1 MIKMNYVQKPYD
13 YDVFDGQPYN
23 IETNITLN
31 EDISTD
37 MAIRAFLWLLNV
49 ATYHATLKTLKNLVE
64 DLEAEGYADNDRI
77 M

>member
-1 MIKMNYVQKPYD
+1 MIKMNYVQEPYNCND
-13 YDVFDGQPYN
+13 FDGQSYN

-31 EDISTD
+31 EDISAD
-37 MAIRAFLWLLNV
+37 MAIKAFLRLLNV

-64 DLEAEGYADNDRI
+64 DLEAEGYTDDDRI

>member
-1 MIKMNYVQKPYD
+1 MIKMNYVQEPYN

-23 IETNITLN
+23 IETNIILN
-31 EDISTD
+31 EDISAD
-37 MAIRAFLWLLNV
+37 MAIKAFLRLLNV
-49 ATYHATLKTLKNLVE
+49 ATHHATLKTLKNLVE

>member
-31 EDISTD
+31 EDISAD
-37 MAIRAFLWLLNV
+37 MAIRAFLKLLNV
-49 ATYHATLKTLKNLVE
+49 ATYHANLKTLKNLVE

>member
-1 MIKMNYVQKPYD
+1 MIKMNYVQEPYD
-13 YDVFDGQPYN
+13 IEDFDGQPYN

-37 MAIRAFLWLLNV
+37 MAIRAFLRLLNV

-64 DLEAEGYADNDRI
+64 DLEAEGYADDDRI

>member
-31 EDISTD
+31 EDISAD
-37 MAIRAFLWLLNV
+37 MAIKAFLRLLNI
-49 ATYHATLKTLKNLVE
+49 ATYH
-64 DLEAEGYADNDRI
+64 
-77 M
+77 

>member
-1 MIKMNYVQKPYD
+1 MIKMNYIQEPDD
-13 YDVFDGQPYN
+13 YDVYN

-31 EDISTD
+31 EDISAD
-37 MAIRAFLWLLNV
+37 MAIKAFLRLLNV

>member
-1 MIKMNYVQKPYD
+1 MIKMNYVQKPYN

-37 MAIRAFLWLLNV
+37 MAIRAFLRLLNV

>member
-1 MIKMNYVQKPYD
+1 MIKMNYVQESYD

-31 EDISTD
+31 EDISAD
-37 MAIRAFLWLLNV
+37 MAIRAFLRLLNV

-64 DLEAEGYADNDRI
+64 DLEAEGYADDDRI

>member
-1 MIKMNYVQKPYD
+1 MIKMNYVQKPYN

-31 EDISTD
+31 EDISAN
-37 MAIRAFLWLLNV
+37 MAIRAFLRLLNT
-49 ATYHATLKTLKNLVE
+49 ATYHVTLKTLKNLVE
-64 DLEAEGYADNDRI
+64 DLEAEGYADDNRI

>member
-1 MIKMNYVQKPYD
+1 MIKMNYVQEPYN

-37 MAIRAFLWLLNV
+37 MAIRAFLRLLNV

-64 DLEAEGYADNDRI
+64 DLEAEGYADDDRI

>member
-1 MIKMNYVQKPYD
+1 MIKMNYVQEPYD

-37 MAIRAFLWLLNV
+37 MAIRAFLRLLNV

>member
-1 MIKMNYVQKPYD
+1 MIKMNYVQEPYD

-31 EDISTD
+31 EDISAD
-37 MAIRAFLWLLNV
+37 MAIRAFLRLLNV
-49 ATYHATLKTLKNLVE
+49 ATYHATLKILKNLVE

>member
-1 MIKMNYVQKPYD
+1 MIKMNYVQEPYN

-37 MAIRAFLWLLNV
+37 MAIRAFLRLLNV

-64 DLEAEGYADNDRI
+64 DLEAEGCADNDRI